1 MNFNKMD
8 NEKKTVYIA
17 GKISGIESEAIVYF
31 QRAEDMLLKLGYEV
45 VNPMKLPHNHDKS
58 WEAYMKECI
67 KSLVDCDFIYLLEN
81 WTYSPGAI
89 IEFNL
94 AYTLKIEI
102 LRL

>member
-1 MNFNKMD
+1 MN
-8 NEKKTVYIA
+8 NEKKRVYIA
-17 GKISGIESEAIVYF
+17 GKISGMEPLAKTKFQEAENF
-31 QRAEDMLLKLGYEV
+31 LLKFGFEV
-45 VNPMKLPHNHDKS
+45 VNPMTLPHDHDKS